1 MACAAVGVA
10 KDEESNGGIMRVV
23 LTLLLLIA
31 AAPAFAQWVKVDEKD
46 NAIHYIDRTT
56 ITQSGAM
63 RRVWVTQ
70 YLREKGPDGE
80 TSRRAFLEYD
90 CAGRRF
96 RYLSIAK
103 HSPPAAGGQ
112 APSSQESSPK
122 QPSYIPAPIDDERV
136 QRIICAR

>member
-1 MACAAVGVA
+1 
-10 KDEESNGGIMRVV
+10 MRVV

-31 AAPAFAQWVKVDEKD
+31 AAPALAQWVKVDEKD

-56 ITQSGAM
+56 ITKSGEM

-80 TSRRAFLEYD
+80 ASRRAFLEYD

-96 RYLSIAK
+96 RYLSTAK
-103 HSPPAAGGQ
+103 HSAQTLGAPT
-112 APSSQESSPK
+112 PSSQGSTPK
-122 QPSYIPAPIDDERV
+122 EEGYIPAAIDHERV
-136 QRIICAR
+136 QRIVCAP